1 MKHELSV
8 NRDAYLR
15 LLLMVPAISLLG
27 FTGCSSV
34 DPPARIQ
41 ANLLSSAAGN
51 HEIGDNVTIGPRTYD
66 SKDQSFESRGRS
78 VRNPIPN
85 RSILRV
91 TAASIRDLLKECC

>member
-66 SKDQSFESRGRS
+66 SKDQSFERPWPFGPES
-78 VRNPIPN
+78 NPN
-85 RSILRV
+85 KGILRV